1 MTFVNVNNPFV
12 QAASPTYLFLF
23 LIKVCLFY
31 PLLFWGCY
39 RHVARQRIPV
49 SFYVVLG
56 AIFIFWQPNLFLND
70 LVTICLA
77 IMAVFYLANPFGDR
91 LTTIV
96 SQFGYSILV
105 YYFASTVCMLLSRII
120 LVKYPQFGSLLYL
133 FLVPII
139 YGLALLVIRIVRP
152 ISNRYLA
159 RVNNR
164 HPIAEWCLSLL
175 FIPLSLFFF
184 FVQYNQPA
192 FNQLLGVNNLT
203 GNSAALLIALSYF
216 VLAILIMNHIGKD
229 LYQRDLAT
237 FATQQLNSFANY
249 TSELEVMYDDLRRF
263 RHDYKNILISLNSA
277 LDDNNIEYAKQS
289 LHQLTQSSNRIID
302 LPTGVLGALQNIT
315 NSGIKSIVYQK
326 ISVAI
331 KAHLHPRLE
340 VVRPIDLTKTLQ
352 SLDAIRIIA
361 ILLDNAIA
369 AAKNS
374 TQKEI
379 SLSLFENDNAQ
390 FIIVGNSTKESQVD
404 LELLAKIEHS
414 VSINSSHHLGLRNL
428 KIILG
433 HYPNAVN
440 DRSSDH
446 HWLEQ
451 KIVLPKN

>member
-192 FNQLLGVNNLT
+192 FNQLLGVNSLT

-216 VLAILIMNHIGKD
+216 VLAILI
-229 LYQRDLAT
+229 R
-237 FATQQLNSFANY
+237 
-249 TSELEVMYDDLRRF
+249 ELLVC
-263 RHDYKNILISLNSA
+263 
-277 LDDNNIEYAKQS
+277 
-289 LHQLTQSSNRIID
+289 
-302 LPTGVLGALQNIT
+302 NIT
-315 NSGIKSIVYQK
+315 
-326 ISVAI
+326 VAQNFQI
-331 KAHLHPRLE
+331 M
-340 VVRPIDLTKTLQ
+340 
-352 SLDAIRIIA
+352 
-361 ILLDNAIA
+361 
-369 AAKNS
+369 
-374 TQKEI
+374 
-379 SLSLFENDNAQ
+379 
-390 FIIVGNSTKESQVD
+390 G
-404 LELLAKIEHS
+404 
-414 VSINSSHHLGLRNL
+414 
-428 KIILG
+428 
-433 HYPNAVN
+433 
-440 DRSSDH
+440 
-446 HWLEQ
+446 
-451 KIVLPKN
+451 

>member
-1 MTFVNVNNPFV
+1 
-12 QAASPTYLFLF
+12 
-23 LIKVCLFY
+23 
-31 PLLFWGCY
+31 
-39 RHVARQRIPV
+39 
-49 SFYVVLG
+49 
-56 AIFIFWQPNLFLND
+56 
-70 LVTICLA
+70 
-77 IMAVFYLANPFGDR
+77 
-91 LTTIV
+91 
-96 SQFGYSILV
+96 
-105 YYFASTVCMLLSRII
+105 
-120 LVKYPQFGSLLYL
+120 
-133 FLVPII
+133 
-139 YGLALLVIRIVRP
+139 
-152 ISNRYLA
+152 
-159 RVNNR
+159 
-164 HPIAEWCLSLL
+164 
-175 FIPLSLFFF
+175 
-184 FVQYNQPA
+184 
-192 FNQLLGVNNLT
+192 
-203 GNSAALLIALSYF
+203 
-216 VLAILIMNHIGKD
+216 
-229 LYQRDLAT
+229 
-237 FATQQLNSFANY
+237 
-249 TSELEVMYDDLRRF
+249 MYDDLRRF

-277 LDDNNIEYAKQS
+277 LDDNNIEDAKQS

-302 LPTGVLGALQNIT
+302 LPTDVLGALQNIT

-390 FIIVGNSTKESQVD
+390 FIIVGNSTKESRVD

-451 KIVLPKN
+451 KIVLPKNWLVKGQPTLPAFRLNPRHRAKRHAPFLAYR